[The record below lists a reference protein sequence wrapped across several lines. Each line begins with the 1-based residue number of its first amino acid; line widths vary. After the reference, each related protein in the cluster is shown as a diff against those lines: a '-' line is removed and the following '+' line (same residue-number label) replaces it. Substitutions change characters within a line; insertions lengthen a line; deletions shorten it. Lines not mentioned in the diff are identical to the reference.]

1 MKRHMWRKVNPTGQA
16 LSALYCPHSGDALGY
31 FDQRDTA
38 ATKALTCLSHRP
50 IRFVNWNQPSRLS
63 SDRFGMVGATGLALS
78 ARTMRDSGDTL
89 ARLSE
94 W

>member
-1 MKRHMWRKVNPTGQA
+1 MEEGEPDRARTER
-16 LSALYCPHSGDALGY
+16 PHHGSIVMTHLRY

-38 ATKALTCLSHRP
+38 ATKALTSLSHRP